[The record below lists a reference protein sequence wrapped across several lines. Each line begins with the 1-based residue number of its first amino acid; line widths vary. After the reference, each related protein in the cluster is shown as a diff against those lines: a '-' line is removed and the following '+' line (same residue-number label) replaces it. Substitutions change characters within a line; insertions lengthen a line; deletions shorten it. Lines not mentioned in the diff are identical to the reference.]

1 MHIDDIAVS
10 RDLGEMISDI
20 RILIFDLK
28 KISILVPYTQTI
40 PSDEDE
46 LGGGVIKNKKPLIL
60 PILTFIF
67 VNLHHQ

>member
-1 MHIDDIAVS
+1 MYIDDIAVS
-10 RDLGEMISDI
+10 RDLAENDIRYQISDI

-46 LGGGVIKNKKPLIL
+46 LG
-60 PILTFIF
+60 
-67 VNLHHQ
+67 